1 MDETRARF
9 DTLTKGAFLDVLL
22 PKDPDLD
29 VAAILKSEAPESIGQ
44 APSRRNLFFGASK
57 PGLTDDPQL
66 TETQCRR

>member
-29 VAAILKSEAPESIGQ
+29 VAAILRSETPESIGQ
-44 APSRRNLFFGASK
+44 TPSRRNLFFGASRLG
-57 PGLTDDPQL
+57 PADDPQP
-66 TETQCRR
+66 TETQSRR